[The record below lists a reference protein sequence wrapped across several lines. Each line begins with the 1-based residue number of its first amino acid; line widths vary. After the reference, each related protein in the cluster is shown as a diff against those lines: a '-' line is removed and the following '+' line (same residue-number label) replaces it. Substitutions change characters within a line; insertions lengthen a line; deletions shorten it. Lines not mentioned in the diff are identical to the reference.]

1 MTQFVLHYPSLILLL
16 ISLIFK
22 YLSKSENALNM
33 KVFKKSILRIP
44 IFWYIMFLYSLPIYL
59 WLVKGLGNITICI
72 CFIGFFTFIFA
83 VLCVVFGYIVTQH
96 DRFIIRNAVN
106 PFWKVIYNYRDV
118 KRIDFCHAYRGGVYL
133 TIHLNNLQVRKHA
146 IECVNKNDLYELA
159 DIFKSNKIQ
168 VEIIGPIIQ
177 EYFSLKKKTD

>member
-1 MTQFVLHYPSLILLL
+1 
-16 ISLIFK
+16 
-22 YLSKSENALNM
+22 M
-33 KVFKKSILRIP
+33 KAFKKSILRIP
-44 IFWYIMFLYSLPIYL
+44 IFGYIMFLYSLPIYL
-59 WLVKGLGNITICI
+59 WLVQGLGNITICI

-83 VLCVVFGYIVTQH
+83 VLCVAFGYIVTQH

-133 TIHLNNLQVRKHA
+133 TIHLNNLQVLKHA